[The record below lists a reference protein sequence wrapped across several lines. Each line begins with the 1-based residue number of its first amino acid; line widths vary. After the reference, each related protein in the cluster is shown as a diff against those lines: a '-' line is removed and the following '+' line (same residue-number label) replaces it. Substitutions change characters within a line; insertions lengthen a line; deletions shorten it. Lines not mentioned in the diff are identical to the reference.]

1 MILAGDI
8 GATNTRLALFA
19 EGESPLRCVTDETFR
34 SQHHP
39 NLDAIVRTFIASHDG
54 AISAACFGVAG
65 PVKQGRCETTNLAWV
80 VDAAVLASILGTEQV
95 WLINDLEATAH
106 GIATLTTNDWLVL
119 NAGAPDAVGN
129 SVVIAAGTGLGEAGL
144 HWDGKAYH
152 PFACEGGHTDFAPRT
167 ELEIELLRYLLVRFG
182 HVSYER
188 VLSGPGLHTLY
199 QFFRDTGRGVEP
211 QWLAD
216 ELTQHDPA
224 AVISQAGLEE
234 KNEICVQALN
244 LFASLYGAEAGN
256 LALKV
261 MATGGVFIGGG
272 IAPKILAKLQ
282 EPFLLEAFFA
292 KGRMRPLLEAMP
304 VRVITN
310 PKVALF
316 GAALYAF
323 GVSRDRALRPSS
335 GSRRRWKISASA
347 S

>member
-8 GATNTRLALFA
+8 GGTNTRLALFA
-19 EGESPLRCVTDETFR
+19 AGERPLRCVAEETFH
-34 SQHHP
+34 SQHHS
-39 NLDAIVRTFIASHDG
+39 NLDAIVRTFIASHAG
-54 AISAACFGVAG
+54 VIAAACFGVAG
-65 PVKQGRCETTNLAWV
+65 PVKQGRCETTNLAWI
-80 VDAAVLASILGTEQV
+80 VDAAVLASIVGTEHV

-106 GIATLTTNDWLVL
+106 GIATLTANDWLVL
-119 NAGAPDAVGN
+119 NAGASDAVGN
-129 SVVIAAGTGLGEAGL
+129 SAVIAAGTGLGEAGL
-144 HWDGKAYH
+144 HWDGNAYH

-167 ELEIELLRYLLVRFG
+167 ELEIELLRYLLARFG

-188 VLSGPGLHTLY
+188 VLSGPGLQTLY

-216 ELTQHDPA
+216 ELTQRDPA

-234 KNEICVQALN
+234 KNELCVQALN
-244 LFASLYGAEAGN
+244 LFATLYGAEAGN

-261 MATGGVFIGGG
+261 MATGGVFVGGG
-272 IAPKILAKLQ
+272 IAPKILPKLQ
-282 EPFLLEAFFA
+282 EPLFIEAFFT

-310 PKVALF
+310 PKVALL
-316 GAALYAF
+316 GAALYAL

-335 GSRRRWKISASA
+335 
-347 S
+347 